1 MDNVESIKKTVGI
14 IGGMG
19 PEATSDLFKKIIYFT
34 DANSDQEHIHL
45 VIDNNTNINDR
56 SYYILNKQNSPEK
69 ELIKTAQTLEKYGV
83 DFIAMPCN
91 TAHYFYEKIQLS
103 VGIPILNMIKE
114 TATYLKENKKGLNFT
129 LLATEGTYTSDIY
142 IKEFEKFGLNIIYPK
157 KEHKNILMEAIYNFK
172 KSKPVDTEKLN
183 NFLYKMNSIK
193 PSLFVLGCTE
203 LPLIFKKYSIKYEYI
218 DTTEILAKSIIKRAN
233 YNLKER

>member
-1 MDNVESIKKTVGI
+1 MNNNKSIKKTVGI

-19 PEATSDLFKKIIYFT
+19 PEATSDLFEKIINFT

-45 VIDNNTNINDR
+45 VIDNNTDINDR
-56 SYYILNKQNSPEK
+56 SHYILNKENSPEK
-69 ELIKTAQTLEKYGV
+69 ELIKTAQKLEKYGV

-91 TAHYFYEKIQLS
+91 TAHYFYEKIQLA

-114 TATYLKENKKGLNFT
+114 TATYLKENKKDLNFT

-142 IKEFEKFGLNIIYPK
+142 KKEFEKFGLNIIYPK

-172 KSKPVDTEKLN
+172 KSKPVDIEKLN
-183 NFLYKMNSIK
+183 NVIDKMNMEK
-193 PSLFVLGCTE
+193 QSLFVLGCTE
-203 LPLIFKKYSIKYEYI
+203 LPLIFKKYSIKYDFI

-233 YNLKER
+233 YNLK